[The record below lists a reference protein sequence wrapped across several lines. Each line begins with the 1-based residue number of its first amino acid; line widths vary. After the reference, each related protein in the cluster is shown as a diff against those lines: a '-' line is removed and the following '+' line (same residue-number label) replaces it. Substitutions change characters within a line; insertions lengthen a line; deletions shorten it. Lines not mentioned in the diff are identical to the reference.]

1 MNVPYMYVHII
12 WSQKIIP
19 SSFNWSK
26 DNSILT
32 PGTASRK
39 HSNFMPDPGIPLLFS
54 ADNSDYRGSGWSRGH
69 MAPAGDNKF
78 DQVNV
83 LWYQLYL
90 LGSIFIGSEYPVKV
104 YQLESQQ
111 DSSSQSA
118 ALYPEAKHTEHSI
131 FVEEFRNQLD
141 SKRLVFFKTLY

>member
-1 MNVPYMYVHII
+1 MCILYEAK
-12 WSQKIIP
+12 KIIP
-19 SSFNWSK
+19 SSFNWFK
-26 DNSILT
+26 DNSFLT

-39 HSNFMPDPGIPLLFS
+39 HSNFMPDPGITLLFS

-90 LGSIFIGSEYPVKV
+90 LGSIFIDSEYPVKV
-104 YQLESQQ
+104 YQLESQ
-111 DSSSQSA
+111 
-118 ALYPEAKHTEHSI
+118 LYILRRNTLSI
-131 FVEEFRNQLD
+131 QYLLKNLEINSTLKDLYF
-141 SKRLVFFKTLY
+141 SKPYIKTAFANANVNSK

>member
-1 MNVPYMYVHII
+1 MCILYEAK
-12 WSQKIIP
+12 KIIP
-19 SSFNWSK
+19 SSFNWFK
-26 DNSILT
+26 DNSFLT
-32 PGTASRK
+32 AGTASRK
-39 HSNFMPDPGIPLLFS
+39 HSNFMPDPGIQLLFS

-90 LGSIFIGSEYPVKV
+90 LGSIFIDSEYPVKV

-118 ALYPEAKHTEHSI
+118 ALYPEAKHTFNI
-131 FVEEFRNQLD
+131 CWRI
-141 SKRLVFFKTLY
+141 